1 MSKMN
6 VIEYLYELDYVLY
19 WINTG
24 VFEFEQEDYPYVYGD
39 VEDDLLSFYE
49 DENEYNEYL
58 DEDITYIP
66 TTHLP
71 KEKQSKLLRMLERQ
85 HAMVVNR

>member
-1 MSKMN
+1 MN
-6 VIEYLYELDYVLY
+6 VIEYLDELDYVLY
-19 WINTG
+19 FIHTG
-24 VFEFEQEDYPYVYGD
+24 EFEFEQEDYPYVYGD
-39 VEDDLLSFYE
+39 VEEELLSFYE
-49 DENEYNEYL
+49 NKYVYNEYL

-71 KEKQSKLLRMLERQ
+71 KEKQSKLLKMLERQ

>member
-1 MSKMN
+1 MN
-6 VIEYLYELDYVLY
+6 VIEYLDELDYVLY
-19 WINTG
+19 FIHTG
-24 VFEFEQEDYPYVYGD
+24 KFEFEEEDYPYIYGD
-39 VEDDLLSFYE
+39 VEEELLSFYE
-49 DENEYNEYL
+49 NKYVYNEYL